1 MADPKKSGISVA
13 FITKIGGIS
22 TQSIT
27 NLAGIATTSIPGW
40 PTGGACETLILGY
53 SPTVE
58 PGMVC
63 VIPRANYQFDSTN
76 KILYAVG
83 EPCGG
88 EKAPNGFYSD
98 GITIYSWNNF
108 NQTWVI
114 KGRCLRQ

>member
-13 FITKIGGIS
+13 LITKIGGIS

-76 KILYAVG
+76 NILYAIG

-88 EKAPNGFYSD
+88 TKAPNGFYSD
-98 GITIYSWNNF
+98 GMLIYSWDSF
-108 NQTWVI
+108 NQTWERS
-114 KGRCLRQ
+114 GRCR

>member
-1 MADPKKSGISVA
+1 MAKKSGILVA
-13 FITKIGGIS
+13 VITKIGGIS

-40 PTGGACETLILGY
+40 PSAGGCVTLILGY
-53 SPTVE
+53 SPVE

-76 KILYAVG
+76 NILYAVG

-88 EKAPNGFYSD
+88 TLAPTGFYSD
-98 GITIYSWNNF
+98 GMTIYSWDRD
-108 NQTWVI
+108 NQTWFI
-114 KGRCLRQ
+114 GGPCRR